1 MGRMSYFPLFF
12 DMEGRRVLVTGAGKV
27 AVRRIRVLLEA
38 GASVTVVARELS
50 EEAKALITVF
60 HGGHDIVLH
69 KMDYREFR
77 ERAAQ
82 GRKETGKDGG
92 SYFLV
97 LAATGDEEADRL
109 AAEDGRKAGAFV
121 NVAGKKEKSDFYFPG
136 IARQGDVV
144 AGITAGGRDHR
155 MAKYMTQAVQECLKE
170 ELTGR
175 GNDE

>member
-121 NVAGKKEKSDFYFPG
+121 NVAGRKEESDFYFPG
-136 IARQGDVV
+136 IARQGDVG

-175 GNDE
+175 ENR

>member
-12 DMEGRRVLVTGAGKV
+12 NMEGRRALVTGAGKV

-38 GASVTVVARELS
+38 GASVTVVAKEIS
-50 EEAKALITVF
+50 EEAKALITIF
-60 HGGHDIVLH
+60 HGAHDITLH
-69 KMDYREFR
+69 EMDYREFR
-77 ERAAQ
+77 ERSIRGQ
-82 GRKETGKDGG
+82 KEPGKDDGA
-92 SYFLV
+92 YFLV

-121 NVAGKKEKSDFYFPG
+121 NVAGKKEESDFYFPG

-155 MAKYMTQAVQECLKE
+155 MAKYITQAVQECLKE

-175 GNDE
+175 EN

>member
-38 GASVTVVARELS
+38 GASVTVVAGELS
-50 EEAKALITVF
+50 EEAEALITMF
-60 HGGHDIVLH
+60 HGAHDIALY

-77 ERAAQ
+77 KCGMQ
-82 GRKETGKDGG
+82 GQKEPGQDDGA
-92 SYFLV
+92 YFLV

-109 AAEDGRKAGAFV
+109 AADDGRKAGAFV
-121 NVAGKKEKSDFYFPG
+121 NVAGKKEESDFYFPG
-136 IARQGDVV
+136 IAKQGDVV

-155 MAKYMTQAVQECLKE
+155 LAKYMTQAVQKCLKE

-175 GNDE
+175 ENR

>member
-12 DMEGRRVLVTGAGKV
+12 NMEGRRVLVTGAGKV
-27 AVRRIRVLLEA
+27 AVRRIKVLLEA

-50 EEAKALITVF
+50 EEAKALIAVF
-60 HGGHDIVLH
+60 RGEHDIALY

-77 ERAAQ
+77 EGALQKR
-82 GRKETGKDGG
+82 REEGG
-92 SYFLV
+92 DASAYFLV

-121 NVAGKKEKSDFYFPG
+121 NVAGKKEESDFYFPG

-144 AGITAGGRDHR
+144 AGITAGGKDHR
-155 MAKYMTQAVQECLKE
+155 MAKSMTQAVQKCLKE
-170 ELTGR
+170 EMTGR
-175 GNDE
+175 EN